1 MNTGEVE
8 IYNAIRQAQAAPTT
22 IRHNCL
28 ICKEY
33 LSDWET
39 HRGDAI
45 CWSCKSVYFPAP
57 KVEEKRAGPP
67 KATLVQ
73 LRDGKY
79 VIILY

>member
-8 IYNAIRQAQAAPTT
+8 IYNAIRQAQNGPAI
-22 IRHNCL
+22 IRYKCI

-39 HRGDAI
+39 NRGYAV
-45 CWSCKSVYFPAP
+45 CWSCKGVYFPAP
-57 KVEEKRAGPP
+57 KVEEKRARPQ

-79 VIILY
+79 IVILD

>member
-1 MNTGEVE
+1 MNATEVE
-8 IYNAIRQAQAAPTT
+8 ISDAVRQVQVGPAM
-22 IRHNCL
+22 IRHICI

-39 HRGDAI
+39 HRGYAV

-57 KVEEKRAGPP
+57 KVEEKREEPK

-73 LRDGKY
+73 LRDGKH
-79 VIILY
+79 VIFLD